1 MLKYVDVGS
10 MNIQNIE
17 IVRVLTLGELLNIHC
32 VNMLNILG
40 SEYSRGSLDSR
51 PTLTPGTWRP
61 GIWGYHNNSI
71 IIEQLNSD

>member
-32 VNMLNILG
+32 VNMLNILR
-40 SEYSRGSLDSR
+40 SEYSGA
-51 PTLTPGTWRP
+51 
-61 GIWGYHNNSI
+61 H
-71 IIEQLNSD
+71 